1 MQIVKG
7 KEKKTQQ
14 KKNNKVT
21 AFEGGGFVKVAVIRL
36 GFFLIFPMVF
46 FLIFDFSIFLFYFWN
61 VVVLCYSFLRLFGKT
76 I

>member
-1 MQIVKG
+1 LIHTNANCERKG
-7 KEKKTQQ
+7 KKTQQ

-46 FLIFDFSIFLFYFWN
+46 FSYF
-61 VVVLCYSFLRLFGKT
+61 
-76 I
+76 